1 MQRLEKVRRH
11 SEFLSNFSVPQANPT
26 HTVKTCRCTRCARG
40 VPCCAACLA
49 QCSASSDGE
58 SGARSLLEPAVLEL
72 EPEPELEPELG
83 GLGSVAGE
91 AAGCAGQTERRQTL
105 SAASIAGAD
114 GDRDGRADAQDCDRA
129 RPQNRA

>member
-1 MQRLEKVRRH
+1 MQRLEVVRRH
-11 SEFLSNFSVPQANPT
+11 SEFLSHFSVPQANPT
-26 HTVKTCRCTRCARG
+26 QPVKHAGAPGGRCAR
-40 VPCCAACLA
+40 AWLA

-58 SGARSLLEPAVLEL
+58 SGAHSLLEPAVLEL
-72 EPEPELEPELG
+72 EPELELG

-105 SAASIAGAD
+105 SATSIAGAD